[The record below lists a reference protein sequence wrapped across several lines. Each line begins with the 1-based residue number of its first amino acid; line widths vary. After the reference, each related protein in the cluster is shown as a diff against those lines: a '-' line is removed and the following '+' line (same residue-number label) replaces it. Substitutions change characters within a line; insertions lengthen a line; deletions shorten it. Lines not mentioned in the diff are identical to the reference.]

1 MCSAYRRAAICILMF
16 AGSLAFASPPL
27 LRVCAD
33 SNNLPYSNDKR
44 EGFENKLA
52 VMVAQDLGRQLQYVW
67 WPHSPMRAHR
77 YFRAGICD
85 LVMELPAGDDL
96 AQATR
101 PYYRSSYVF
110 VTRRD
115 EHGPVHSFDDPY
127 LKTARIG
134 LHVVVGDDAALL
146 PPAREL
152 LTRGIVRNVVGYSVF
167 GDFSQPNPPAELV
180 QAVAKRNID
189 LAIAWGPLAGYFA
202 QRSTVPL
209 DVTPVCSQS
218 SALPLSFNMS
228 MGVRRGDSTLLA
240 QLNSEIGRRH
250 EEIRNLLQGYGVPL
264 LDPVS
269 ESRSCQ

>member
-1 MCSAYRRAAICILMF
+1 MCSACRWAAAWVLML
-16 AGSLAFASPPL
+16 AGSLAFAGPRA

-33 SNNLPYSNDKR
+33 SNNLPYSNDKQ

-52 VMVAQDLGRQLQYVW
+52 AMVAQDLGRQLQYVW

-85 LVMELPAGDDL
+85 LIMELPAGDDL

-115 EHGPVHSFDDPY
+115 RHGPVASFDDPY

-152 LTRGIVRNVVGYSVF
+152 LNRGIVSNIVGYSVF
-167 GDFSQPNPPAELV
+167 GDFSKPNPPAELV
-180 QAVAKRNID
+180 QAVAQRNID

-202 QRSTVPL
+202 QRSAVPL
-209 DVTPVCSQS
+209 DVTPVCGKS

-228 MGVRRGDSTLLA
+228 MGVRRGDSALLT
-240 QLNSEIGRRH
+240 QLNSEIARRH
-250 EEIRNLLQGYGVPL
+250 SEIRSLLRSYGVPL
-264 LDPVS
+264 LDPGS
-269 ESRSCQ
+269 ESRSCK